1 MYTDDVLAW
10 ALAKNDRPAEA
21 MRAAHRA
28 LRLGTEEA
36 AFHYHA
42 GMIARALGRQRVAER
57 HLRRALALNPAF
69 DVRQGPTARATLD
82 TLENPRLARADERG
96 AR

>member
-1 MYTDDVLAW
+1 MKMVPWTMGL
-10 ALAKNDRPAEA
+10 
-21 MRAAHRA
+21 
-28 LRLGTEEA
+28 
-36 AFHYHA
+36 
-42 GMIARALGRQRVAER
+42 ALGIAASLVQAASHRIAER